1 MGTEQNWESRSL
13 FKTTMSVE
21 GSSRVCVCVGG
32 GGVTIAR
39 IQALGAGSR
48 NLRLTE
54 NGIKQMFYL

>member
-21 GSSRVCVCVGG
+21 GSSRVCVCVW